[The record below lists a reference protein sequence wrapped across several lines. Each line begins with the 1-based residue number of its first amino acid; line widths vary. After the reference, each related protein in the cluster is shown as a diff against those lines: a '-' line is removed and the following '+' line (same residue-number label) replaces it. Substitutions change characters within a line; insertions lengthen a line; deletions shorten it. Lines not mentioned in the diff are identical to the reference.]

1 MGKSLLKVF
10 VFFSLII
17 ILAITLVE
25 ISVKDTEKFKVIR
38 KQEFYCC
45 ESNEF
50 LYRIYL
56 KKENGYSFWLE
67 TDLVGA
73 EKFNMN
79 SYIKLTDNEL
89 KSYKKSIDK

>member
-38 KQEFYCC
+38 KQEFIVARAMSFCI
-45 ESNEF
+45 EF
-50 LYRIYL
+50 IL
-56 KKENGYSFWLE
+56 KKKMVIVFGQ
-67 TDLVGA
+67 
-73 EKFNMN
+73 
-79 SYIKLTDNEL
+79 KLTQWAQKNL
-89 KSYKKSIDK
+89 I